1 MAGTQEQESG
11 IKSLPLSKKTESLIQ
26 LARIRA
32 TVGNLSD
39 HVSTGHLLLELIEDE
54 NIQWMLFL
62 INCTPEK
69 IRPKIEKIIAD
80 DYSKR
85 PDGVELSLSPRSEMV
100 LEKEADEEARKAGK
114 TEIRPADIFLGIV
127 SNDINNPAAH
137 LFKDIGIDENKL
149 HFLRSV
155 SKRLR
160 ED

>member
-26 LARIRA
+26 LARNRA

-54 NIQWMLFL
+54 NIQWMLLL
-62 INCTPEK
+62 IKCKPEE

-80 DYSKR
+80 DYGKR
-85 PDGVELSLSPRSEMV
+85 PDGVELPLSPRSEMV
-100 LEKEADEEARKAGK
+100 LREANEEALMADMQ
-114 TEIRPADIFLGIV
+114 EIRPADIFLGIV

-137 LFKDIGIDENKL
+137 LFKDIGIGENEL
-149 HFLRSV
+149 ALLRSV
-155 SKRLR
+155 SRRLR
-160 ED
+160 EF